1 MTPSK
6 ATQLLQTS
14 MPLVAILRGLQPER
28 AVETGQVLYEAGFR
42 LIEVPLNRSGAIES
56 IEQLVRSLPS
66 DAVIGAG
73 TVLTASDVDK
83 AAQSGARLIISPDF
97 NPAVVDRTLSH
108 QLCAIPGVATPTE
121 AFAALRAG
129 AHAIKAFPAEAMPPE
144 VIQSWRAVIPQSLPI
159 FAVGSITP
167 ERMRAYHQAGV
178 NGFGLGG
185 QLFKPDCTLA
195 QLQTNSTEFVRA
207 WQALQCSGLQG

>member
-14 MPLVAILRGLQPER
+14 LPLVAILRGLQPER

-42 LIEVPLNRSGAIES
+42 LIEVPLNRARALES
-56 IEQLVRSLPS
+56 IELLVRNLPT

-73 TVLTASDVDK
+73 TVLTANDVDK
-83 AAQSGARLIISPDF
+83 VAQSGAQLIISPDF
-97 NPAVVDRTLSH
+97 NPAVVERTLSL

-129 AHAIKAFPAEAMPPE
+129 AHAIKAFPAEALSPE
-144 VIQSWRAVIPQSLPI
+144 VLQAWRAVLPQSFPI
-159 FAVGSITP
+159 YAVGSITP
-167 ERMRAYHQAGV
+167 ERMGAYLRAGV

-185 QLFKPDCTLA
+185 RLFKPDDTLA
-195 QLQTNSTEFVRA
+195 QLQTNSTEFVSA
-207 WQALQCSGLQG
+207 WHTLQSSGLQG